1 MEGIRK
7 VLIEDASGSYEVEL
21 ITYLISDDG
30 LNTYIVY
37 SKGETQGVDN
47 DHIIYI
53 SRFVQDNGVSRI
65 QEIVD
70 DQEWGN
76 VQLLLKKIAN
86 AE

>member
-1 MEGIRK
+1 MDGIKK

-30 LNTYIVY
+30 LKTYIVY
-37 SKGETQGVDN
+37 SKGETQGVEN

-53 SRFVQDNGVSRI
+53 SRFI
-65 QEIVD
+65 QQNNINKIEEIID
-70 DQEWGN
+70 DEEWGN
-76 VQLLLKKIAN
+76 VRVLLKRIAN